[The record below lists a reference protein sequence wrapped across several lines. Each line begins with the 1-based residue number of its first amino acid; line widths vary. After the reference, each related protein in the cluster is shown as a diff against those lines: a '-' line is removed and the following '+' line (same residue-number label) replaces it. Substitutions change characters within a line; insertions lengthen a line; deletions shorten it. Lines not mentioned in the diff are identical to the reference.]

1 MADVTAF
8 IGEVREHHGR
18 GSSRALRRAGRVPAI
33 IYGDDN
39 ENISVSVAMRE
50 LQKDLQRAGFTNR
63 LCEVTIGDSS
73 VRVLPREVQVDPV
86 SEVPIHVDFM
96 RISPRA
102 RVRLNIPVVFIDD
115 EESPGIKRGGILNV
129 VRHDIEFYCRAD
141 AIPENIVISLDGLDI
156 GDGVHISNVTL
167 PEGTQPTITD
177 RDFTIAT
184 IAAPSIHVEEEIE
197 TDELEDEE
205 GELGEGV
212 EGEGEEGEDAEASAD
227 GEKSD
232 AQGDQRG

>member
-8 IGEVREHHGR
+8 IGEVREQLGR

-39 ENISVSVAMRE
+39 ENVSVSVGMRE

-63 LCEVTIGDSS
+63 LCEVAIGDSN

-86 SEVPIHVDFM
+86 TDVPLHVDFM

-102 RVRLNIPVVFIDD
+102 RVRLSIPVVFVDD

-141 AIPENIVISLDGLDI
+141 AIPENIVISLAGLDI
-156 GDGVHISNVTL
+156 GDGVHISSVTL
-167 PEGTQPTITD
+167 PEGTRPTITD

-184 IAAPSIHVEEEIE
+184 IASPSIHVEEEVKTEGIE
-197 TDELEDEE
+197 GEA

-212 EGEGEEGEDAEASAD
+212 GDEGAESEGTEASAD
-227 GEKSD
+227 SD
-232 AQGDQRG
+232 SQGDQRG

>member
-8 IGEVREHHGR
+8 QGEVREHLGR

-33 IYGDDN
+33 IYGDNN
-39 ENISVSVAMRE
+39 ENISVSVEIRA
-50 LQKDLQRAGFTNR
+50 LQRDLQRGGFTNR
-63 LCEVTIGDSS
+63 LCEIAIGDDS
-73 VRVLPREVQVDPV
+73 VRVLPREVQVDLV
-86 SEVPIHVDFM
+86 SDVPIHVDFM
-96 RISPRA
+96 RLSPRA

-156 GDGVHISNVTL
+156 GDGVHISDVTL
-167 PEGTQPTITD
+167 PEGAVPTITD

-184 IAAPSIHVEEEIE
+184 IASPSVHVEEEPE
-197 TDELEDEE
+197 EDELEGEE
-205 GELGEGV
+205 GEEGEGV
-212 EGEGEEGEDAEASAD
+212 EGEEGEGEDAAEGETPEAKQD
-227 GEKSD
+227 
-232 AQGDQRG
+232 